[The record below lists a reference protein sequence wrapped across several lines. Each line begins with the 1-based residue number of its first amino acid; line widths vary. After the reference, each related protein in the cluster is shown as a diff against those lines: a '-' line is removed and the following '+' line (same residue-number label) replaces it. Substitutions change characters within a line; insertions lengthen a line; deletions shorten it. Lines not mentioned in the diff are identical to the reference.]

1 MKKSLLT
8 TFAIA
13 GIISANAQTSLFSE
27 NFETTAGIA
36 LPSGWTQTTNATDGG
51 WRTSNPTANYS
62 ASAGLSSQ
70 YFPIPA
76 LTGSTRSL
84 GTNDDGCNCDKSADE
99 VKSPTINC
107 SGQSTVFL
115 SFDYF
120 YYEASYSGYD
130 EVMTL
135 RVSNNGGTSWTTIG
149 TLTGAGNWTNAVYDI
164 SSVAANQS
172 NVMISMKY
180 DDGGAG
186 AAAAWLYGAAI
197 DNFNVY
203 APAQRDMAALSLEMY
218 AYTANNTANTLTGSM
233 KNFGGAAVTSMDLN
247 YKVDNGAVVTQNLTG
262 LNIAPLTN
270 YNYSHGTPWT
280 PTTTGNHTVKLWA
293 SNINGGA
300 DAINTNDTVTFT
312 TYTCSQVEQRVM
324 LYEGFS
330 SSTCGPCAAANPGL
344 HSLLMSNNANMAGSK
359 VATVKYQ
366 MDYPVSSVLD
376 PAYTAECDTRHTFY
390 GVQGIPE
397 GVIDGGIFYQGHPAG
412 LDQALI
418 DAATATPAP
427 VKVSATAS
435 YTGNVINVNGTI
447 SSYANIN
454 GNNKILIAL
463 VEDAINTADGNHGTQ
478 SNGETDWY
486 EVMRKMAGGTSGT
499 NIGNM
504 TDGGSYPFNV
514 NTTFTGYTGSGTGTP
529 KIFSDISKMTAV
541 VWVQD
546 LTSKVVYQAGFADIV
561 TNVED
566 KESTLSTLDIFPN
579 PSIDNTNI
587 KFTLKNNNEVVINV
601 YNMMGGLVYSQN
613 NGSLPAGVN
622 QVNINTANFAAG
634 MYNVVI
640 TAGDYNTSAKVM
652 VRK

>member
-8 TFAIA
+8 MLALA
-13 GIISANAQTSLFSE
+13 GIVSVNAQTSLYSE
-27 NFETTAGIA
+27 NFETTTGVA
-36 LPSGWTQTTNATDGG
+36 LPTGWTQTTNATDGG
-51 WRTSNPTANYS
+51 WRSANPTTNYG
-62 ASAGLSSQ
+62 ATTGLSSS
-70 YFPIPA
+70 YFTVPA

-84 GTNDDGCNCDKSADE
+84 GTNDDGCNCDKSAD
-99 VKSPTINC
+99 VLASPSINC

-115 SFDYF
+115 SFDYY
-120 YYEASYSGYD
+120 YYEASYQGYD
-130 EVMTL
+130 EVLTL
-135 RVSNNGGTSWTTIG
+135 KVSNNGGTSYTTVG
-149 TLTGAGNWTNAVYDI
+149 TISGAGAWTNTVIDI

-172 NVMISMKY
+172 NVKISLTY

-186 AAAAWLYGAAI
+186 NAAAWLYGAVI

-203 APAQRDMAALSLEMY
+203 APAQRDMAALSLNMY
-218 AYTANNTANTLTGSM
+218 AYTANNTPASLSGSM

-262 LNIAPLTN
+262 LNIAPLASYN
-270 YNYSHGTPWT
+270 YNHGTPWT

-293 SNINGGA
+293 SNINGGS
-300 DAINTNDTVTFT
+300 DSNNSNDTVSFT

-330 SSTCGPCAAANPGL
+330 SSTCGPCAAANPAL
-344 HSLLMSNNANMAGSK
+344 HTLLVNNNVNMPGSK
-359 VATVKYQ
+359 VAAVKYQ
-366 MDYPVSSVLD
+366 MDYPAPGND

-397 GVIDGGIFYQGHPAG
+397 GVIDGGLFYQGHPAG
-412 LDQALI
+412 LDQSLI
-418 DAATATPAP
+418 DDATATPAP
-427 VKVSATAS
+427 VKVTATAS
-435 YTGNVINVNGTI
+435 YNGNVINVTGSV

-463 VEDAINTADGNHGTQ
+463 VEDQITSADANHGVQ

-504 TDGGSYPFNV
+504 TDGGNYPFNV
-514 NTTFTGYTGSGTGTP
+514 NTTITGYTGAGTGTP
-529 KIFSDISKMTAV
+529 KIFTDLSKMTAV

-561 TNVED
+561 TSVED
-566 KESTLSTLDIFPN
+566 KESTLSTLDIYPN

-587 KFTLKNNNEVVINV
+587 KFTLKNSNSVVINV
-601 YNMMGGLVYSQN
+601 YNMMGELVYSQN
-613 NGSLPAGVN
+613 NGTLPAGVN
-622 QVNINTANFAAG
+622 QVSINTVNFASG

-640 TAGDYNTSAKVM
+640 NAGNYNTTAKVM
-652 VRK
+652 VSK